1 MGLTNVGEVDLGRHP
16 GDDDQGEEEGQAKH
30 QNLHCIFHCEVCLLH
45 PLHEVHGHGHQLGS
59 AGPQAQAN
67 KAKDPRA
74 FAFAGAFVDAKLKPK
89 KAACR

>member
-30 QNLHCIFHCEVCLLH
+30 QNLHCIFHCVAMGTSLAALA
-45 PLHEVHGHGHQLGS
+45 PKPR
-59 AGPQAQAN
+59 AT
-67 KAKDPRA
+67 DPRA
-74 FAFAGAFVDAKLKPK
+74 FAFAGAFVDAKLRPK